1 MTIEHW
7 QMLALSG
14 SIPPSILAS
23 ADLLVTKTAYLAGMV
38 APETAAC
45 LSKLLMDSDAHYSRI
60 IDGYRPELG
69 VLKNALCSA
78 NKQSTLEKVPQLRR
92 RIVAAL
98 AHHYY
103 LLRTQPIA
111 DGTGVVARMI
121 AHQHLAQLQLH
132 PQLWSLSRGLSRR
145 QEEYRAALNTTESAQ
160 DVQLAGGIQIS
171 DKALLRFIDFM
182 LDVCHEEV
190 DYMTTALNRH
200 QLREFVTHTYRTNS
214 RLTDAGICSETMP
227 ALLALLIQGALP
239 RSEFVTFTGLP
250 REAASDQLNRLL
262 NLGIVVSPPSNLQR
276 LEVGLPA
283 WFARVLLPDFHLA

>member
-7 QMLALSG
+7 QMSALSG

-38 APETAAC
+38 APETSAC

-60 IDGYRPELG
+60 IEGYRTEAD
-69 VLKNALCSA
+69 VLMNALDSA
-78 NKQSTLEKVPQLRR
+78 NQQSTLEKVPQLRR

-103 LLRTQPIA
+103 LLRTQPLP
-111 DGTGVVARMI
+111 DGNGCVARMI

-132 PQLWSLSRGLSRR
+132 PQLWSLSRGLNRR
-145 QEEYRAALNTTESAQ
+145 QEEYRAALNTTESTQ
-160 DVQLAGGIQIS
+160 DVQLAGGVKIS
-171 DKALLRFIDFM
+171 DKALLGFIDFM

-200 QLREFVTHTYRTNS
+200 QLRESVDHAYRTNS
-214 RLTDAGICSETMP
+214 RLTEAGVSPKTMP
-227 ALLALLIQGALP
+227 ALLALLIQGSLP
-239 RSEFVTFTGLP
+239 RIEFVTFTGLP
-250 REAASDQLNRLL
+250 REAASNQLNRLL
-262 NLGIVVSPPSNLQR
+262 NLGIVVSPTSNLQR

-283 WFARVLLPDFHLA
+283 WFAQVLLPDFHLA